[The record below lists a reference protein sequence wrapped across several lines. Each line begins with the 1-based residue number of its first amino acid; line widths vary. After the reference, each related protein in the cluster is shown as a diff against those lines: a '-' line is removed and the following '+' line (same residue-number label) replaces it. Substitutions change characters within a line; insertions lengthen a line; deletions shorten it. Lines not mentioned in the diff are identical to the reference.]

1 METRLENLSKTQL
14 LELLNQKDAEL
25 VVKDEEL
32 ASKYKELASS
42 YEETIASNEKTIA
55 SHKDTITSQKNV
67 IINLET
73 SLSNLQDKVSTIEA
87 QLKELKRRLYGGSK
101 ERYLSHP
108 DQLQLPFDVPQVTEP
123 EKELETITYSREVKK
138 KKQHPGRVELPE
150 HLERVDII
158 IEPDDLPEQAVH
170 IGDEVTEKLECIPA
184 KLYVKRY
191 IRKKYI
197 IPTDEQDLSSK
208 GIIAELPEFAIN
220 KGIAGESLL
229 AQILI
234 DKFVDHLPIYR
245 QIERFK
251 REGVKISSSTINGW
265 QESVCDLL
273 EPLYDELVRQV
284 MSQGY
289 IQADE
294 TPIQVLDKQ
303 KQGKTHRGY
312 YWIYHSPLS
321 RYVFFDYQRGRGKDG
336 PIKLLR
342 NYERYL
348 QTDGY
353 SVCDLIQRT
362 NKGIT
367 LMGCLA
373 HARRYFEKALVAG
386 DKEAA
391 YAMDLFQKLY
401 AVEREAK
408 EANLDA
414 KQRKELRLEK
424 SLPVFNV
431 FADWIEK
438 TRTQCLPQSLL
449 AKAIGYYIG
458 RAELLRVYL
467 YDGNLEIDNNLA
479 ENAIRPIALGRKN
492 YLFAGSDNGAKR
504 AAMMYSFF
512 ATCKKHEVNPYLWL
526 HKVLERIPSYKVNR
540 LADLLPGTL
549 QL

>member
-1 METRLENLSKTQL
+1 M
-14 LELLNQKDAEL
+14 
-25 VVKDEEL
+25 
-32 ASKYKELASS
+32 
-42 YEETIASNEKTIA
+42 
-55 SHKDTITSQKNV
+55 
-67 IINLET
+67 
-73 SLSNLQDKVSTIEA
+73 
-87 QLKELKRRLYGGSK
+87 
-101 ERYLSHP
+101 
-108 DQLQLPFDVPQVTEP
+108 
-123 EKELETITYSREVKK
+123 
-138 KKQHPGRVELPE
+138 
-150 HLERVDII
+150 
-158 IEPDDLPEQAVH
+158 
-170 IGDEVTEKLECIPA
+170 PA
-184 KLYVKRY
+184 
-191 IRKKYI
+191 
-197 IPTDEQDLSSK
+197 DEQDLSSK
-208 GIIAELPEFAIN
+208 GIIADLPEFAIN

-251 REGVKISSSTINGW
+251 REDVKINSSTINGW

-284 MSQGY
+284 LSQGY
-289 IQADE
+289 IQGDE

-321 RYVFFDYQRGRGKDG
+321 RYAFFDYQRGRGKDG
-336 PIKLLR
+336 PIKLLK
-342 NYERYL
+342 NYRGYL

-353 SVCDLIQRT
+353 SVYDLIQRT

-408 EANLDA
+408 EANLNA
-414 KQRKELRLEK
+414 AQRKELRLEK

-431 FADWIEK
+431 FANWIEK

-458 RAELLRVYL
+458 RAESLRVYL

-512 ATCKKHEVNPYLWL
+512 ATCKKQEVNPYQWL
-526 HKVLERIPSYKVNR
+526 HRVLEIIPSYKVNK

-549 QL
+549 EL